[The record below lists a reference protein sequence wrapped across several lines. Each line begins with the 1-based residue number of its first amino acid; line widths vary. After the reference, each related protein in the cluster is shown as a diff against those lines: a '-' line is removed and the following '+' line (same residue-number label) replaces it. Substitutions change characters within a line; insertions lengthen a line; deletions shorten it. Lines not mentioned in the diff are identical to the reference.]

1 MADFFGM
8 FLYAFGM
15 ILFMIGMLGM
25 VVCYIVMPLRTLWLV
40 YKKFKPHE
48 KYPINQRFFKISIW
62 CLCLSF
68 VAIAGYHLAVLNIKY
83 PDSFLTVIYHLIPF
97 GLYSAFEYFQE
108 KAHLAILP
116 VKIVI

>member
-48 KYPINQRFFKISIW
+48 KYPIN
-62 CLCLSF
+62 
-68 VAIAGYHLAVLNIKY
+68 
-83 PDSFLTVIYHLIPF
+83 
-97 GLYSAFEYFQE
+97 
-108 KAHLAILP
+108 
-116 VKIVI
+116 